1 MDLSG
6 DEYAALREF
15 WAERHLCTLTTLRE
29 DGSPHVVAVGATLDA
44 AAGIARVITRRS
56 SVKVRNVQRAAVAP
70 SGDGPAAARAAI
82 CQVDGRRW
90 STVEG
95 FAVVREDA
103 EAVADAERRY
113 GQRYRVPQPNPE
125 RVVIE
130 LTITR
135 LLGL

>member
-6 DEYAALREF
+6 DGYAALRAF
-15 WAERHLCTLTTLRE
+15 WTERHLCTLTTLRP

-44 AAGIARVITRRS
+44 PAGIVRVITRRG
-56 SVKVRNVQRAAVAP
+56 SVKVRNVRAT
-70 SGDGPAAARAAI
+70 GRAAI
-82 CQVDGRRW
+82 CQLDGPRW

-95 FAVVREDA
+95 TAVVREDA
-103 EAVADAERRY
+103 ESVADAVERYARRY
-113 GQRYRVPQPNPE
+113 RQPQPNPE

-135 LLGL
+135 KLGL

>member
-6 DEYAALREF
+6 EEFEALRAF
-15 WAERHLCTLTTLRE
+15 WAERHLCTLTTLRP

-44 AAGIARVITRRS
+44 PAGIARVITRRG
-56 SVKVRNVQRAAVAP
+56 SVKVRNVRGTRA
-70 SGDGPAAARAAI
+70 AAI

-95 FAVVREDA
+95 TAVVLEDA
-103 EAVADAERRY
+103 ASVAEAESRYAE
-113 GQRYRVPQPNPE
+113 RYRVPQPNPE

-130 LTITR
+130 VTITR
-135 LLGL
+135 VLGL

>member
-6 DEYAALREF
+6 DGYAALRAF
-15 WAERHLCTLTTLRE
+15 WTERHLCTLTTLRA

-44 AAGIARVITRRS
+44 PAGIARVITRRG
-56 SVKVRNVQRAAVAP
+56 SVKVRNVRA
-70 SGDGPAAARAAI
+70 SGRAAI

-95 FAVVREDA
+95 TAVVLDDE
-103 EAVADAERRY
+103 ESVADAVERYARRY
-113 GQRYRVPQPNPE
+113 RQPQPNPE

-130 LTITR
+130 LTINR
-135 LLGL
+135 MLGL

>member
-1 MDLSG
+1 VDLSG
-6 DEYAALREF
+6 EEF
-15 WAERHLCTLTTLRE
+15 GAFWTERHLCTLTTLRA

-44 AAGIARVITRRS
+44 PAGIARVITRRG
-56 SVKVRNVQRAAVAP
+56 SVKVRNVRAT
-70 SGDGPAAARAAI
+70 GRAAI

-95 FAVVREDA
+95 TAVVLED
-103 EAVADAERRY
+103 EESVADAVERYARRY
-113 GQRYRVPQPNPE
+113 RRPQPNPE

-135 LLGL
+135 KLGL